1 VKSPV
6 KQKLNVYVCIC
17 VVCPSVTVM
26 ALISLSSAGV
36 LTDCADMLVV
46 VRNGRVPHCRMA
58 TPSVTVCCH
67 CGVHRLLS
75 RPTPAALPG
84 ELLPASATPF
94 WVLTGPKMSC
104 ISSLDFSGPEKS

>member
-1 VKSPV
+1 MKSPV
-6 KQKLNVYVCIC
+6 KQKLNVYVCIY
-17 VVCPSVTVM
+17 VVCRSVTVM
-26 ALISLSSAGV
+26 ALISLGV

-46 VRNGRVPHCRMA
+46 VRNGRVPRCRTA

-94 WVLTGPKMSC
+94 WVITGPEMSC
-104 ISSLDFSGPEKS
+104 NSSLDFSGPEKS